1 MEEGPSKD
9 EELILESVR
18 NMNESLR
25 SRLEKLEKLKKDNRL
40 KEKKIKDLEDKIER
54 KNEQIENL
62 QRRIDSI
69 RDDEG
74 SEGGV
79 STTSQSREV
88 RGDVHSQEESAS
100 RSARV
105 QQPSKDQLT
114 TEIGQVFVEW
124 CNSAGATMVDRH
136 TMFADKVTE
145 RFPEAEVSRVF
156 REKNAAGVFFV
167 EDAQDAV
174 EYWVVR
180 VRGRD
185 LLLPQP
191 DRSGFREVEHCFEGD
206 NIALNEVEEIY
217 PGELHSRKGKRVLK
231 AKGLIT

>member
-1 MEEGPSKD
+1 MEEEPSKD
-9 EELILESVR
+9 KELILESVR
-18 NMNESLR
+18 NINENLKN
-25 SRLEKLEKLKKDNRL
+25 RLENLKEENKVKKEIIKDLKAKVKSKNEKIEKLKR
-40 KEKKIKDLEDKIER
+40 KIDR
-54 KNEQIENL
+54 
-62 QRRIDSI
+62 I

-74 SEGGV
+74 SEGSV
-79 STTSQSREV
+79 STTYQSREG
-88 RGDVHSQEESAS
+88 RGDIHSQEENAS

-114 TEIGQVFVEW
+114 TEVGQVFVKW

-136 TMFADKVTE
+136 TMFADRVTE
-145 RFPEAEVSRVF
+145 RLPEAKVSRVF
-156 REKNAAGVFFV
+156 REKNAAGIVFV

-191 DRSGFREVEHCFEGD
+191 DRSGFREVEQCFEGD
-206 NIALNEVEEIY
+206 NIAPEEVEEIY
-217 PGELHSRKGKRVLK
+217 PGELRPEEGKRVLK
-231 AKGLIT
+231 AKGLIS